1 MINIFYCT
9 DSKLFT
15 QQLISLISLVKN
27 TKEDLNIIN
36 LTVEVPEYR
45 KGSRKTTKQQDEY
58 LESIVKQYNKNSTW
72 KSIDVSDLFRQ
83 HLLYGPNMN
92 NRFYSMFVTV
102 RLLAHLIPEL
112 GDKAIYLDSDTIIH
126 KDIKEL
132 WDIDIN
138 GYDVAGRKDT
148 ARPGFRYIQSGVM
161 LLNLKEIKEDKT
173 FEKACK
179 NITDKKIGVYL
190 DMTALNNAIPYKKK
204 KVIST
209 KFNSYKYAP
218 DCVIHHV
225 CALREGKIPFTKKW
239 NHRIKIDEL
248 DLLAKYQPE
257 YADLVL
263 DVKNRMKE
271 NPELF

>member
-102 RLLAHLIPEL
+102 RLLAHLVPEI
-112 GDKAIYLDSDTIIH
+112 GDKAIYLDSDTIIN

-132 WDIDIN
+132 WDIDIE

-161 LLNLKEIKEDKT
+161 LLNLKEIRKDKS

-179 NITDKKIGVYL
+179 NITNKKIGVYL
-190 DMTALNNAIPYKKK
+190 DMTALNKAIPNYKK
-204 KVIST
+204 KVISK
-209 KFNSYKYAP
+209 KFNSFKYSP
-218 DCVIHHV
+218 DCVIYHV

-248 DLLAKYQPE
+248 DLFEKYQPE
-257 YADLVL
+257 YKDLVS
-263 DVKNRMKE
+263 DVKIRIKN